1 MNQGEHFQPQTTDEN
16 VNTSAKER
24 DDFQAS
30 RRLRKAL
37 TLAERFKQK
46 YHLEQ
51 QVSSELARRCDEL
64 KQQARVDRTLIDQMK
79 LEISALHQKILNI
92 GGPTNSSSVSAVN
105 SSLREATTSI
115 VVKTATAFSDES
127 KSESAVAFCTET
139 ILRSSASGEIDQSIN
154 PRMEAYTSANEHTL
168 GPKFLDQSD
177 IRTIPSKSGRKTGNA
192 KVQLFEHFL
201 VVGATYEVSGGILVV
216 PSYT

>member
-64 KQQARVDRTLIDQMK
+64 KQQARVDRSLIDEMK
-79 LEISALHQKILNI
+79 IEISALQLKILKI

-139 ILRSSASGEIDQSIN
+139 IFR
-154 PRMEAYTSANEHTL
+154 
-168 GPKFLDQSD
+168 
-177 IRTIPSKSGRKTGNA
+177 
-192 KVQLFEHFL
+192 
-201 VVGATYEVSGGILVV
+201 
-216 PSYT
+216 